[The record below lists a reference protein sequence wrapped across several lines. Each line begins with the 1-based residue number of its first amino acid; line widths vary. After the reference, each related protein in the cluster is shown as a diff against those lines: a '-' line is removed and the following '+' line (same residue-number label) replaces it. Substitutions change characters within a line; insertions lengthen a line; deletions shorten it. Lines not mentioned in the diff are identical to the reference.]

1 MRTLI
6 YCFLIMLIPF
16 ASIGKSSKPQ
26 RTNLIPQPTSVE
38 WKSGG
43 FNLKNGITIYAD
55 NSVAPIA
62 GYLKDILKKGGNV
75 ATNVKAFDANAKGG
89 ITLSLVDDSQYGDQ
103 GYRLDVSAKGIEVK
117 AKTAQGLFNSVATI
131 HQLIPVSG
139 KMQIPAVSIT
149 DKPQFVWREMM
160 LDVGRH
166 FFSKDEVKR
175 YIELGA
181 MYKFNVFHW
190 HLTEDQGWRIEIKK
204 YPKLAEVA
212 AWRTEADGKR
222 YGGFYTQEDIKEV
235 VAFAAS
241 RGVTII
247 PEIELPGHSVAA
259 LAAYPELSCT
269 GGSFEVPNSWG
280 VFPDVY
286 CAGNDKTFTFLQDV
300 LTEVMALFP
309 GKYIHIGGDE
319 CPKDRW
325 EKCPKCQQRIKDNGL
340 KNEHELQ
347 SYFVKR
353 IEKFLNDNGRK
364 LIGWDEI
371 LEGGLAPNATV
382 QLWRDWDHAVKAAEE
397 GHDVIMTPTTHCYF
411 DYLQK
416 NLDLEKVYSF
426 NPIPEKLAAEHQK
439 HILGGGA
446 NLWTERVPNSDR
458 ADFMLFPRLFAISEC
473 LWNGKARPAFNEF
486 LEKVRT
492 ENTRL
497 EKLGV
502 KYGPEGRDFDTKATP
517 DIANRQ
523 LKVAIKSD
531 LKDIEFR
538 YSVDASVPT
547 TASPLVKNG
556 EFSVKDKATITIS
569 AFRNGKTF
577 GSPVFYNFN
586 AHKAFG
592 SPVKIKNPLGSSY
605 KGLYNDCITDGLKG
619 SPTDFRD
626 GFWQGTPLNDFVAD
640 VELPSVTEVRSLSLN
655 AFQDVG
661 SWIFFP
667 VTVVYEVSEDGV
679 KYTPVA
685 SAQVPLKS
693 KTLSTYDFKVTIEP
707 VKAKFIRVTAKNIGL
722 CPQDHSG
729 KGNAAWVFVDELTVE

>member
-6 YCFLIMLIPF
+6 YSVLILLLPLT
-16 ASIGKSSKPQ
+16 SIGIGNKRPQ
-26 RTNLIPQPTSVE
+26 VNLIPQPTSVE
-38 WKSGG
+38 WKAGS
-43 FNLKNGITIYAD
+43 FNLKNGLTIYAD
-55 NSVAPIA
+55 NSVVPIA
-62 GYLKDILKKGGNV
+62 GYLSDLLKKSANV
-75 ATNVKAFDANAKGG
+75 NAKISTNESGSKG
-89 ITLSLVDDSQYGDQ
+89 AITLSLTDDSRFGEQ
-103 GYRLDVSAKGIEVK
+103 GYELTVASKGITIK
-117 AKTAQGLFNSVATI
+117 AKTPQGLFNSVATL
-131 HQLIPVSG
+131 HQLIPVTG
-139 KMQIPAVSIT
+139 KMQIPAVTIQ
-149 DKPQFVWREMM
+149 DQPQFVWREMM

-166 FFSKDEVKR
+166 FFNKDEVKR
-175 YIELGA
+175 FIELGA

-204 YPKLAEVA
+204 YPKLTEVA
-212 AWRTEADGKR
+212 AWRTEADGSR
-222 YGGFYTQEDIKEV
+222 YGGYYTQEDIKEV

-247 PEIELPGHSVAA
+247 PEIELPGHSMAA
-259 LAAYPELSCT
+259 LVAYPELSCT
-269 GGSFEVPNSWG
+269 GGPFEVPNSWG
-280 VFPDVY
+280 VFNDVF
-286 CAGNDKTFTFLQDV
+286 CAGNEKTFTFLQDV
-300 LTEVMALFP
+300 LTEVMSLFP

-353 IEKFLNDNGRK
+353 IEKFLNSNERQ

-397 GHDVIMTPTTHCYF
+397 GHDVIMTPTTHSYF

-426 NPIPEKLAAEHQK
+426 YPIPDNLAPQYQK

-446 NLWTERVPNSDR
+446 NLWTERVPNRDR
-458 ADFMLFPRLFAISEC
+458 ADFMYFPRLLAISEC
-473 LWNGKARPAFNEF
+473 LWNGKSRPAFADF
-486 LEKVRT
+486 QEKVRT
-492 ENTRL
+492 EYDRL

-523 LKVAIKSD
+523 LKVTIKSD

-538 YSVDASVPT
+538 YSVDSTLPT
-547 TASPLVKNG
+547 MASPLVKNG
-556 EFSVKDKATITIS
+556 EFSVKDRAAITIN

-577 GSPVFYNFN
+577 GSPVVYTFN

-592 SPVKIKNPLGSSY
+592 SPVKIKNPLGNSY
-605 KGLYNDCITDGLKG
+605 KGLYNDCLTDGLKG
-619 SPTDFRD
+619 SLTDFRD
-626 GFWQGTPLNDFVAD
+626 GFWQGTPYNDFVAEID
-640 VELPSVTEVRSLSLN
+640 LGSVKEIKSLSLN
-655 AFQDVG
+655 AMQDVG

-679 KYTPVA
+679 KYTPAA

-693 KTLSTYDFKVTIEP
+693 KALRTYDFKVNIEP
-707 VKAKFIRVTAKNIGL
+707 VKAKFIRITAKNIGL

-729 KGNAAWVFVDELTVE
+729 KGNSAWIFVDELTVE